1 MTNILKKE
9 VDHEKEMQRKLK
21 EKIDSK
27 MKEITS
33 QLISKFKEL
42 KSVAEENEAERKA
55 KLEAEIKNSLD
66 QVKKT
71 ISENYGNRKLLAE
84 KQRIQSGIA
93 SYVTK
98 GLATHQAQHSLD
110 SEIQKMVSDKQQEI
124 DEKKLN
130 KEKLEQEEQKIWEGL
145 STLFENELVQ
155 DGGEYGEEDGDVHHQ
170 LSVELENLVY

>member
-1 MTNILKKE
+1 
-9 VDHEKEMQRKLK
+9 
-21 EKIDSK
+21 

-98 GLATHQAQHSLD
+98 GLATHQA
-110 SEIQKMVSDKQQEI
+110 
-124 DEKKLN
+124 
-130 KEKLEQEEQKIWEGL
+130 
-145 STLFENELVQ
+145 
-155 DGGEYGEEDGDVHHQ
+155 
-170 LSVELENLVY
+170 